1 MPSGY
6 RNATSERYD
15 RDERKSAELWLGEGE
30 EARLSGIDRD
40 ELYIARSAKE
50 AAWSAA
56 EAARE
61 PQKLSTCSQQWP

>member
-1 MPSGY
+1 MTGTSGSQLSY
-6 RNATSERYD
+6 GWEES
-15 RDERKSAELWLGEGE
+15 E